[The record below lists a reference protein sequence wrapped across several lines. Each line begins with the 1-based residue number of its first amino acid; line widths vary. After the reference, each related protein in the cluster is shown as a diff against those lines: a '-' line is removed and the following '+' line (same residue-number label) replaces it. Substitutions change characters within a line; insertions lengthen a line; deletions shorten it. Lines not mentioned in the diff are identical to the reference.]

1 MEQLYLV
8 LLTSR
13 ESNILQDLDT
23 LKLLTIVVPEV
34 VKNTISEETVLDS
47 AFDLVFA
54 FDEVITFGYREAV
67 TLSQIKTYTE
77 MDSHEERLA
86 QMIEQSKMNEAKEVA
101 KKKQLELARQR
112 ALLAKEERLRSRMMP
127 SVGDGSPTGFGS
139 DAVVGPYGDDRSP
152 PAAAPSDRFQGGGFT
167 SAAEVRPAA
176 ASDDRYEAAFP
187 MGGGPKK
194 GLVLGRKRGQ
204 QPGPNSIP
212 PTLGEMMAMN
222 AQPSDQGLE

>member
-152 PAAAPSDRFQGGGFT
+152 PAAAPSDRFQGH
-167 SAAEVRPAA
+167 AE
-176 ASDDRYEAAFP
+176 AFR
-187 MGGGPKK
+187 
-194 GLVLGRKRGQ
+194 GR
-204 QPGPNSIP
+204 
-212 PTLGEMMAMN
+212 
-222 AQPSDQGLE
+222 

>member
-1 MEQLYLV
+1 
-8 LLTSR
+8 
-13 ESNILQDLDT
+13 
-23 LKLLTIVVPEV
+23 
-34 VKNTISEETVLDS
+34 
-47 AFDLVFA
+47 
-54 FDEVITFGYREAV
+54 
-67 TLSQIKTYTE
+67 
-77 MDSHEERLA
+77 
-86 QMIEQSKMNEAKEVA
+86 KEVA

-167 SAAEVRPAA
+167 SAAEVHPAA

-187 MGGGPKK
+187 MGGGPKR

-204 QPGPNSIP
+204 HPGPNSIP

-222 AQPSDQGLE
+222 AQPSDQGLDAHPHCILIIVVVVYYFSLEPGGGVHAGGGARMMITAVVSKQKTLLARQFVDIPRLRIE